1 MISLN
6 LMSCVSYV
14 KILICEK
21 RKSLSCISVLKAV
34 TRLFLLSMNL
44 LDDGYSP
51 QRLPETKLT
60 FSHDLKKDTQNIFCL
75 MNFFRFL
82 NENCSKN
89 RTWTIFVDNNRLD
102 ASQHRKLRSL
112 VEKESWP

>member
-1 MISLN
+1 MLSYI
-6 LMSCVSYV
+6 LM
-14 KILICEK
+14 
-21 RKSLSCISVLKAV
+21 LKAV

-60 FSHDLKKDTQNIFCL
+60 SSHDLKKDKQNIFCL

-89 RTWTIFVDNNRLD
+89 RTWTIFVDNNRLY

-112 VEKESWP
+112 VEKEPWPKI

>member
-1 MISLN
+1 
-6 LMSCVSYV
+6 MSCVSYV

-21 RKSLSCISVLKAV
+21 RKSLSCISMLKAV

>member
-1 MISLN
+1 M
-6 LMSCVSYV
+6 
-14 KILICEK
+14 
-21 RKSLSCISVLKAV
+21 LKAV

-51 QRLPETKLT
+51 QRLPETKLS
-60 FSHDLKKDTQNIFCL
+60 FFKSCEKVKQNIFCL

-89 RTWTIFVDNNRLD
+89 RTWTIFVDNNRLY

-112 VEKESWP
+112 VEKESWPKI